1 MARAKQTARAEARR
15 RARIA
20 NRPMDVETEAI
31 EGEVIDDERVGAGS
45 ATAGRSEA
53 GASGRTEIPRRPG
66 LRSVFGSFGQAYRR
80 ANVREDLVLLPKLLL
95 ARGFLAALGMVLLG
109 FILAE
114 AFPGY
119 SGSSFAFQFLTF
131 PPALAPIFVAGFFA
145 PRASYLLG
153 LLVGIFDA
161 LVYAVWLV
169 TVLPTLGAATAPS
182 DVGLYVLTALFWSAV
197 TGIVFGAGAAWY
209 RRFLQLTSPKGKA
222 QARGQQRGGR
232 SQPAR
237 GKSTP
242 ATANSGRRRY

>member
-20 NRPMDVETEAI
+20 NRPLDAETDAI
-31 EGEVIDDERVGAGS
+31 EGEVIDDDESLGAGS
-45 ATAGRSEA
+45 ATAGRSQA
-53 GASGRTEIPRRPG
+53 GARGRTEIRPRPG

-80 ANVREDLVLLPKLLL
+80 ANVREDLAVLPKLLL
-95 ARGFLAALGMVLLG
+95 TRGFLAALGMVLLG

-153 LLVGIFDA
+153 LLVGLFDA

-169 TVLPTLGAATAPS
+169 TVLPTLGAATAPT
-182 DVGLYVLTALFWSAV
+182 DVGLYVVTALFWSAV

-209 RRFLQLTSPKGKA
+209 RRFLQLTSPKG

-232 SQPAR
+232 NQPAR